1 MTDKSIKLLALA
13 VVCGCSLIGVSLIP
27 IEHREILLLL
37 MFGVFLVTGLWFL
50 VYWLLPDD
58 GQK

>member
-27 IEHREILLLL
+27 IERREFLLLL

-50 VYWLLPDD
+50 VYWLLPDG